1 MLSHLHLLT
10 PISQHLPKLRKALEA
25 DYGGSNGEVKKAAPK
40 TRKRKNEA
48 GDDAEDDCE
57 APVSGK
63 KAKTTTP
70 NAKGGKKGQRKI
82 KSEETVESDVEAAN
96 EDEAE
101 TPAIETPTVQ
111 TKARKTPA
119 RKGKTAKNMKEESDG
134 ADDFESSA
142 VETTTA
148 QTKKKPPAKKAKGNK
163 KAAQG
168 IDEDAADF
176 TEDGLDAKHPGAPKA
191 HNNSNNSDA
200 QAGDDGNVPETPGKH
215 VNTTSEI
222 TDNARTEE
230 ELIQD
235 KVKEGEEAAE
245 MEDPLT
251 PGDRGTPEYIAP
263 GFVEKDVKAYH
274 GEADGNDSGTEEG
287 QVAE

>member
-1 MLSHLHLLT
+1 M
-10 PISQHLPKLRKALEA
+10 LEA
-25 DYGGSNGEVKKAAPK
+25 DFPDDDDAEKHAVTKATPK
-40 TRKRKNEA
+40 GRKRKGTA
-48 GDDAEDDCE
+48 GDEAENDHE

-70 NAKGGKKGQRKI
+70 KAKGGKKGQTKI
-82 KSEETVESDVEAAN
+82 KSEETVESDVEAAE

-101 TPAIETPTVQ
+101 TTAIETPTVQ

-119 RKGKTAKNMKEESDG
+119 RKGKAAKNMKEESDD

-148 QTKKKPPAKKAKGNK
+148 QTKKQTPAKKAKGNK
-163 KAAQG
+163 KAAQE

-176 TEDGLDAKHPGAPKA
+176 TEDELDAKHPGAPKA

-200 QAGDDGNVPETPGKH
+200 QAGDDGSVPETPGKH

-222 TDNARTEE
+222 ADNARTEE
-230 ELIQD
+230 ELIQG
-235 KVKEGEEAAE
+235 KVKDGEEAAE
-245 MEDPLT
+245 MEGPLT

-274 GEADGNDSGTEEG
+274 GEAGGDDSGTEEG